1 MSISYSERWS
11 TYDLFTVVPALQAT
25 PDYAAG
31 DVLFA
36 PTEIPNFFKDDG
48 SAAQIMSIC
57 IIDKQ
62 IVATHEFTLYFTHSS
77 TALGSL
83 NATAGAAV
91 GVLEEIQAT
100 IPIYDEDWIA
110 GGGAGSVDLANI
122 ATITSQQVN
131 GSATVHR
138 QGIGAIV
145 KGSNYGWGD
154 GSPTQSIYISAI
166 AGEAMNVA
174 STSDLLIKIG
184 VKYL

>member
-1 MSISYSERWS
+1 MANITSK
-11 TYDLFTVVPALQAT
+11 YDLLTVIPAVQAS
-25 PDYAAG
+25 PDYTAG

-36 PTEIPNFFKDDG
+36 PTEIHNFFKDEG
-48 SAAQIMSIC
+48 SAAQIVSIC

-62 IVATHEFTLYFTHSS
+62 VVGTHDFTLYFTNSS

-100 IPIYDEDWIA
+100 IPIVDDDWIA

-122 ATITSQQVN
+122 ATITNPAVD
-131 GSATVHR
+131 
-138 QGIGAIV
+138 GIGSIV
-145 KGSNYGWGD
+145 KGTNWANGNRM
-154 GSPTQSIYISAI
+154 QSIYISAI
-166 AGEAMNVA
+166 AGETMNVA
-174 STSDLLIKIG
+174 STSDLIIKIG

>member
-1 MSISYSERWS
+1 MALSALVSNPKYK
-11 TYDLFTVVPALQAT
+11 LFTITPTVQAT

-36 PTEIPNFFKDDG
+36 PTEIPNIFQDKG
-48 SAAQIMSIC
+48 SACILKSIT

-62 IVATHEFTLYFTHSS
+62 VVATHAFTLYFTNSS
-77 TALGSL
+77 TALGTI

-100 IPIYDEDWIA
+100 VPIYDEDWIA

-122 ATITSQQVN
+122 ATITSNQVN

-138 QGIGAIV
+138 QGIGSV
-145 KGSNYGWGD
+145 LQGSNWAGGNITR
-154 GSPTQSIYISAI
+154 GIHIVGI

-174 STSDLLIKIG
+174 STSDLIIKIG
-184 VKYL
+184 VEY

>member
-1 MSISYSERWS
+1 MSISYSEKWS
-11 TYDLFTVVPALQAT
+11 TYGLFTVVPALQAT

-36 PTEIPNFFKDDG
+36 PTEIPDFFKEKG

-62 IVATHEFTLYFTHSS
+62 VVSTHDFTLYFTNSS
-77 TALGSL
+77 TALGTI
-83 NATAGAAV
+83 NATADAVV

-100 IPIYDEDWIA
+100 IPIANGDWIA
-110 GGGAGSVDLANI
+110 GGGAGSVDLANVCTLTNP
-122 ATITSQQVN
+122 AVD
-131 GSATVHR
+131 
-138 QGIGAIV
+138 GIGSV
-145 KGSNYGWGD
+145 LQGSNWAGGNR
-154 GSPTQSIYISAI
+154 TRSIHIVGI

>member
-1 MSISYSERWS
+1 MGSISYSEKWT
-11 TYDLFTVVPALQAT
+11 TYDLFTVIPAVQAT

-36 PTEIPNFFKDDG
+36 PTEIPDFFKEKG

-62 IVATHEFTLYFTHSS
+62 VVDTHAFTLYFTNSS
-77 TALGSL
+77 TALGTI

-91 GVLEEIQAT
+91 GTLEEIQAT
-100 IPIYDEDWIA
+100 IPIVDGDWIA

-122 ATITSQQVN
+122 CTLTNPAVD
-131 GSATVHR
+131 
-138 QGIGAIV
+138 GIGSV
-145 KGSNYGWGD
+145 LQGSNWAEGNR
-154 GSPTQSIYISAI
+154 TRSIWIVGI
-166 AGEAMNVA
+166 AGETMNVA